1 MTLANKITISRF
13 FIIPIMVL
21 FGILGIY
28 DFPLGMPI
36 YKIKGN
42 SISVGHFIF
51 IILFIIGSFSDFL
64 DGYFARKKNEVTT
77 FGKFLDPILDKLLVV
92 SAFLILLTYKEFKE
106 NISRLYIQIIVAVI
120 IILLREFLIT
130 GFRLVFMEE
139 GCVVAAGWL
148 GKIKTAFTMV
158 SIIVL
163 AFKEFSI
170 SFLLGGGDFYLSII
184 LLWIAVILTIVS
196 GFEYV
201 IKNRKILKE
210 SLKVKN
216 DSDIKE

>member
-13 FIIPIMVL
+13 FIIPLMII
-21 FGILGIY
+21 FSILGMK
-28 DFPLGMPI
+28 DFPLGMQI
-36 YKIKGN
+36 YKIGAH
-42 SISVGHFIF
+42 SQSVGQFIF
-51 IILFIIGSFSDFL
+51 IILFIIGSFTDFL

-92 SAFLILLTYKEFKE
+92 SAFLLILTYNEFRE
-106 NISRLYIQIIVAVI
+106 NLSRLDIQIISAVI

-130 GFRLVFMEE
+130 GFRLVFMEA

-170 SFLLGGGDFYLSII
+170 SFLLGGKDFYLSII

-210 SLKVKN
+210 SLKVKDYSN
-216 DSDIKE
+216 TKK